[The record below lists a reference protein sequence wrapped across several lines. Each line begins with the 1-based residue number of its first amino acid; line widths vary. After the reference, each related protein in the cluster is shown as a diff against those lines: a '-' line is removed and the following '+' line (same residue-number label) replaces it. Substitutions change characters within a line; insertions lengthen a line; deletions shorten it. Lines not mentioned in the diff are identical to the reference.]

1 MRLSLLVY
9 PCGCEAVTPHT
20 SSELIAKQSVKCEAR
35 THETLCGLQVF
46 VRLREGFVIDARES
60 IEILACPSDSFL
72 QPLDLYFCLLF
83 GFIGVSYM
91 VR

>member
-46 VRLREGFVIDARES
+46 VRLREGFVTDARES
-60 IEILACPSDSFL
+60 IEILACPSDHYFTNIFSYGELSFTSSPSHL
-72 QPLDLYFCLLF
+72 
-83 GFIGVSYM
+83 
-91 VR
+91 